1 MANNIESQLYKNFLK
16 PSLSTI
22 DRTIKNNLDE
32 IKNKIQTLS
41 YDDCESN
48 ISYNKGYSLES
59 LSRLESESV
68 YTNYG
73 KKMKDGYKEK
83 NLDNKLE
90 EINSLGGRLYEKL
103 LEKVQT
109 FEIY

>member
-1 MANNIESQLYKNFLK
+1 
-16 PSLSTI
+16 
-22 DRTIKNNLDE
+22 LDE

-59 LSRLESESV
+59 LSRLESESE

>member
-1 MANNIESQLYKNFLK
+1 MKYQTLHLKKVKFKINLIDIGKKIEEKFESLANNIESQLYKNFLK

-48 ISYNKGYSLES
+48 I
-59 LSRLESESV
+59 
-68 YTNYG
+68 
-73 KKMKDGYKEK
+73 
-83 NLDNKLE
+83 
-90 EINSLGGRLYEKL
+90 
-103 LEKVQT
+103 
-109 FEIY
+109 